1 MKSIYFKYLAGF
13 IGLSLMMP
21 IHNAHA
27 VIEDDELA
35 KMVQTNTECTV
46 DNIERSV
53 SPDGQLI
60 FQIDCSNLIFYPDGI
75 RVGGQDPDK
84 RDSCT
89 ITKEELGQRHVH

>member
-1 MKSIYFKYLAGF
+1 MKNIYIKCLAGF
-13 IGLSLMMP
+13 IALSLMMP
-21 IHNAHA
+21 IENANA
-27 VIEDDELA
+27 VIEDDELVQ
-35 KMVQTNTECTV
+35 MVQTNTECTV
-46 DNIERSV
+46 DNVERSV

-75 RVGGQDPDK
+75 RVVCQDPDK